1 MVHQEVFKWF
11 ELYFPDYVKER
22 IECWFPN
29 GKNSI
34 RLRQIN
40 KQEFI
45 FTYNG
50 KDNWRFETLY
60 SFMDRIG
67 KKVEKTMKK

>member
-11 ELYFPDYVKER
+11 TLYFPDYAKER

-34 RLRQIN
+34 RLRQTN

-50 KDNWRFETLY
+50 KNNWRFETIK
-60 SFMDRIG
+60 SFLDR
-67 KKVEKTMKK
+67 KKGAK

>member
-1 MVHQEVFKWF
+1 MVHEEVFKWF
-11 ELYFPDYVKER
+11 ELYFPDYAKER
-22 IECWFPN
+22 VECWFPN

-34 RLRQIN
+34 RLRQTN

-50 KDNWRFETLY
+50 KNNWRFETLK
-60 SFMDRIG
+60 SFLDG
-67 KKVEKTMKK
+67 KKEKK